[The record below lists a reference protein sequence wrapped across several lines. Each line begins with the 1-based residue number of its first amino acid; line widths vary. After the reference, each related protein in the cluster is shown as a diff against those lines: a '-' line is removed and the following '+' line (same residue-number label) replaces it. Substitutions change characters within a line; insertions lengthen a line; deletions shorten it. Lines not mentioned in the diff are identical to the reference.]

1 MVDDESETGDCG
13 ETGGSGDAG
22 ECGAGDTGEEGGRG
36 DAEEEGAGDM
46 GDGGTSIALW
56 FVIPCQT
63 TLASR
68 DVKLGAEAA
77 STGAVSVS
85 SPSFRDFGSSSEL
98 SDVSGDGSGE
108 VPWLVKPRQI
118 VSRRR
123 ELSAPLVF
131 AAFDSSS
138 LRLLNS
144 TAV

>member
-1 MVDDESETGDCG
+1 MDDDSETGDSG

-22 ECGAGDTGEEGGRG
+22 ECSAGDTGEEGGRG
-36 DAEEEGAGDM
+36 DGEEEAPGDM

-56 FVIPCQT
+56 FVIPSQT
-63 TLASR
+63 ALASR
-68 DVKLGAEAA
+68 DVRP
-77 STGAVSVS
+77 STGGVSVS

-98 SDVSGDGSGE
+98 SDVSGEGSGE
-108 VPWLVKPRQI
+108 VRWLVKPRQI

-123 ELSAPLVF
+123 KPSAPLVT

-138 LRLLNS
+138 LRLLSS